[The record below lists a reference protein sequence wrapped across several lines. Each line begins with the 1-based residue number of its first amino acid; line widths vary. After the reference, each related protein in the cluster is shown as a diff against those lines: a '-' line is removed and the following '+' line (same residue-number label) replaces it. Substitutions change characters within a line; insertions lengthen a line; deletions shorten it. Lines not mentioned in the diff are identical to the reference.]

1 MWVKEFTGHIK
12 NTLLSNFMTLNY
24 GK

>member
-1 MWVKEFTGHIK
+1 VKEFTGHIK